1 MDIDKVYRLAG
12 GAMKRIWKLYV
23 SKPFRDYNVENRA
36 QKAISKDKPKAAQW
50 HDATK
55 AAVKETKKCKTCFI
69 CFCCLKINK
78 LSINFRHWQ
87 RLPAVQ
93 QVWW

>member
-12 GAMKRIWKLYV
+12 GAMKRFWKLYV

-36 QKAISKDKPKAAQW
+36 QKTISKDKPQAAQW

-55 AAVKETKKCKTCFI
+55 AAVKETKKCKT
-69 CFCCLKINK
+69 
-78 LSINFRHWQ
+78 
-87 RLPAVQ
+87 
-93 QVWW
+93 